1 MLITKKNLRSLIE
14 ESLLTE
20 VFTKTDKKEIEKIAR
35 KQFDKQLRAPGFKKE
50 VEKIVSEAI
59 KGEFKGKDHEK
70 AVIAISKKV
79 LRAFHTMMYQRRNI
93 IDSMSV

>member
-1 MLITKKNLRSLIE
+1 MLGNKKLLRRYI

-20 VFTKTDKKEIEKIAR
+20 ELTKTDKKEIEKIAR

-59 KGEFKGKDHEK
+59 KGEFKGKEHEK

-93 IDSMSV
+93 IDTMSV